1 MGTPVPGL
9 PKEIKQGDIYWV
21 EISPSEAKGSEQ
33 WKRRPYIVVSR
44 TGINRVSATVV
55 GVPMTTELR
64 KAGAHRIQIPALEI
78 VKDVGYTSTI
88 VNSVALTDQIR
99 VLDIS
104 RLEERIGCLS
114 RTATIGL
121 LENGLAYLFDI
132 RI

>member
-78 VKDVGYTSTI
+78 VKDVGCTSTI

>member
-1 MGTPVPGL
+1 MGTPAPGL
-9 PKEIKQGDIYWV
+9 PREIKQGEIYWV
-21 EISPSEAKGSEQ
+21 EIRPSEAKGSEQ

-64 KAGAHRIQIPALEI
+64 KAGAHRIQIPAVEI
-78 VKDVGYTSTI
+78 VKDVGCTSTI

-114 RTATIGL
+114 TTATIGL